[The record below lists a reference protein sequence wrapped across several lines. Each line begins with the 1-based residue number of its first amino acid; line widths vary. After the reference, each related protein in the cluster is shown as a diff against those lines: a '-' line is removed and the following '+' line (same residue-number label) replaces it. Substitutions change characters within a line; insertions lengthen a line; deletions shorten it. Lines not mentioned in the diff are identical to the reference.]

1 MMLELLQVL
10 LLQWA
15 SLHRSLCTG
24 AGASLGCMSP
34 CKEQSCGWCLLS
46 VSQDITKLSSK
57 AIIYTLT
64 KLTGTPGLHLL
75 LSLFYFFNQIM
86 CVKWYL
92 VLTYISL
99 IIPDE
104 PDSLHLFV
112 GHLDFHFSNLF
123 ILFAWFSIRLFGSFS
138 YWFIEFLYVF

>member
-1 MMLELLQVL
+1 MERHGSVPVKFYLQTLEFRVIFTR
-10 LLQWA
+10 
-15 SLHRSLCTG
+15 H
-24 AGASLGCMSP
+24 
-34 CKEQSCGWCLLS
+34 CL
-46 VSQDITKLSSK
+46 
-57 AIIYTLT
+57 
-64 KLTGTPGLHLL
+64 P
-75 LSLFYFFNQIM
+75 LFYFFNQIM

-123 ILFAWFSIRLFGSFS
+123 ILFA
-138 YWFIEFLYVF
+138 

>member
-1 MMLELLQVL
+1 MILALLQVL

-15 SLHRSLCTG
+15 SLHRSLCTC
-24 AGASLGCMSP
+24 AGTSLGCVSP
-34 CKEQSCGWCLLS
+34 CKEQSCGCCLLS
-46 VSQDITKLSSK
+46 MLQDITKLSSK
-57 AIIYTLT
+57 AIIYALT
-64 KLTGTPGLHLL
+64 TLTGTPGLHLL

-104 PDSLHLFV
+104 PDSLHLCV
-112 GHLDFHFSNLF
+112 DHLDFDFSNLF
-123 ILFAWFSIRLFGSFS
+123 ILFACFSIRLFWSFS
-138 YWFIEFLYVF
+138 HWFMECLYIF